1 MKRDSVEQK
10 SFVDPVCGMQVSFKT
25 AAAGSEYRGKRYY
38 FCAAACREQFDADP
52 ERYVRVHRQHGVRQ
66 K

>member
-25 AAAGSEYRGKRYY
+25 AAAGSEYRGKRYLDSLLSGET
-38 FCAAACREQFDADP
+38 CRI
-52 ERYVRVHRQHGVRQ
+52 VR
-66 K
+66 